1 MVYLL
6 FEWIVTTNLYYYLD
20 SYELLHWF
28 DYFLRIEHNYQLM
41 DPLKKI
47 KIKIKIC
54 KYYINILEDEMRQY
68 IFL

>member
-41 DPLKKI
+41 DPLKKN
-47 KIKIKIC
+47 KNKT
-54 KYYINILEDEMRQY
+54 KYM
-68 IFL
+68 